1 MKDNLK
7 VHGFEALYLLAMVI
21 VACISSLMQLVGRKY
36 VGEYSSFIFSGNN
49 YEYNIFF
56 YFLGLAVFIG
66 LMFILYKYF
75 LNKKISGLSSAE
87 IGVKVVFPIIA
98 LLFSALML
106 IAILVILIVV
116 SGFDNMLPESMFEF
130 TLFGWPIIC
139 MVYMIFVE
147 VTVIKNGNRI

>member
-7 VHGFEALYLLAMVI
+7 VFGFEALYLLAMVI

-49 YEYNIFF
+49 YDYNVFF
-56 YFLGLAVFIG
+56 YFLGLASFIG
-66 LMFILYKYF
+66 FMFIWYKFF
-75 LNKKISGLSSAE
+75 LNKKISELSSVE
-87 IGVKVVFPIIA
+87 IGVKIVFPLIA

-116 SGFDNMLPESMFEF
+116 SGFDNMLPESMFKF
-130 TLFGWPIIC
+130 TLFGWPVIC
-139 MVYMIFVE
+139 FVFMIFVE
-147 VTVIKNGNRI
+147 IAVIKNGNRI

>member
-1 MKDNLK
+1 
-7 VHGFEALYLLAMVI
+7 
-21 VACISSLMQLVGRKY
+21 
-36 VGEYSSFIFSGNN
+36 
-49 YEYNIFF
+49 
-56 YFLGLAVFIG
+56 
-66 LMFILYKYF
+66 MFILYKYF

>member
-7 VHGFEALYLLAMVI
+7 VFGFEALYLLAMMI

-98 LLFSALML
+98 LFFSALML
-106 IAILVILIVV
+106 IAILVILVLV
-116 SGFDNMLPESMFEF
+116 SGFDNMLPESMFKF
-130 TLFGWPIIC
+130 TLFGWPVIC
-139 MVYMIFVE
+139 FVFMIFVE